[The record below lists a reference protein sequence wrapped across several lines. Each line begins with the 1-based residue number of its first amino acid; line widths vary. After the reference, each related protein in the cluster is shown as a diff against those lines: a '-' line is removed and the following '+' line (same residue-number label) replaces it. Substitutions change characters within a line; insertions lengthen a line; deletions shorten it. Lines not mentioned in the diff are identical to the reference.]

1 MERLLP
7 ICALLAACAAT
18 PAPPVDEAPAAAAP
32 AGAAALFDLLDG
44 DGDGALSAFEA
55 LDVLLVLSEEGESL
69 TRDGLEARLAEAA
82 GDELAERRDFFEL
95 GDEDRDGQVDLD
107 ELPPMFATMAA
118 GFDADGNG
126 ALSWPEFE
134 AADLD
139 DPDLMV
145 RAESAAVYAE
155 LTELLGEP
163 ARLDA
168 VPSFLAGDLVEYDT
182 DGDGVIALE
191 EVEAMIRVELAG
203 EDFEVDGTVAVMRG
217 VINAATPAR
226 VLELAFRHPEVRT
239 LVLADV
245 PGSIDDVANL
255 RAGRYLRELGFDTHV
270 PTGGEVASGGT
281 DLFLAGV
288 RRSAGS
294 SGTRRSIPS
303 PSPGIPPPVYPV
315 CIGNRPLKRLP
326 RVGAHH
332 IHASVTAAPQGPGQ
346 CQGWRSA
353 RAAAV
358 APPARRCPRRR
369 RNQIR
374 Q

>member
-288 RRSAGS
+288 RRSAGNS
-294 SGTRRSIPS
+294 ALFGIHSWDGGPVAAIDLPRDHEEHRLYLDYYEEM
-303 PSPGIPPPVYPV
+303 GIPAAFYW
-315 CIGNRPLKRLP
+315 RTLE
-326 RVGAHH
+326 
-332 IHASVTAAPQGPGQ
+332 AAPPEDIHWMTDEELERFGFFTEQ
-346 CQGWRSA
+346 
-353 RAAAV
+353 
-358 APPARRCPRRR
+358 APAME
-369 RNQIR
+369 
-374 Q
+374 